1 MIQGYLA
8 RVTFDIRRTA
18 SKFVCSCT
26 YLDAAEVVCMFPG
39 MEICSSLGILIAT
52 KAVMALIERRAE
64 RDHRAREHSWRGEQ
78 TESYHR

>member
-26 YLDAAEVVCMFPG
+26 YLDVAEVVCMFPG

-52 KAVMALIERRAE
+52 KAVMALMMPAHPAGRKTKR
-64 RDHRAREHSWRGEQ
+64 HPYTS
-78 TESYHR
+78 